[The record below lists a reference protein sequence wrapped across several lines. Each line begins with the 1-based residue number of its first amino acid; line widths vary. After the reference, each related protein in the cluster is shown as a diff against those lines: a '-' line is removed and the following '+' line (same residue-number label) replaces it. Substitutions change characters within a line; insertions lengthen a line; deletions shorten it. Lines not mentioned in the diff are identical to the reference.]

1 MDSLEPLPSEK
12 IAFIAYNIGVYECI
26 QKFANILPSGKINK
40 DTDTNTITN
49 LLLESGVIYDE
60 QTISYII
67 NSMLNISKNMTIK
80 QVSPKEVNSVA
91 KHLNRAGVA
100 IDAS

>member
-1 MDSLEPLPSEK
+1 MDNLQPIPPEK

-40 DTDTNTITN
+40 DTDTNTIAN
-49 LLLESGVIYDE
+49 LLLETKAVYDE
-60 QTISYII
+60 QTISLII
-67 NSMLNISKNMTIK
+67 NSMLKLSKNMTIK

-91 KHLNRAGVA
+91 QHLNRAGIN
-100 IDAS
+100 IDSS